1 MDELT
6 FNYILSNQNLWG
18 SMYRK
23 RLHDYKVQK
32 AKEEKV
38 RVKERLALLPV
49 VPKKL
54 GRPKT
59 HF

>member
-6 FNYILSNQNLWG
+6 FNYILANQSLWG
-18 SMYRK
+18 SICRK
-23 RLHDYKVQK
+23 QRQEVKIQK

-49 VPKKL
+49 VPKKI